1 MIEGLAWIA
10 PFEGQASAKLL
21 RPEQQNIPM
30 RYTRV
35 ILACFAAFIALPV
48 PFGCGSH
55 SDGTVVESVEAKQAD
70 QSSQKGMEEYMKS
83 QGGKMKVRQSR

>member
-1 MIEGLAWIA
+1 
-10 PFEGQASAKLL
+10 
-21 RPEQQNIPM
+21 M
-30 RYTRV
+30 RHNRV
-35 ILACFAAFIALPV
+35 ILACFAAFIALPG
-48 PFGCGSH
+48 PFGCGGH